1 VRQAHQKVRAN
12 GGGAVTTAET
22 RPYIN
27 LLDPKF
33 YEDPYEGYQW
43 LRDNDPVYWDPI
55 HKLWGISR
63 YEDIVAIEKD
73 AGLYTSVHG
82 SRPATDQTDDTSMI
96 NRDDPDHQQQRMLVA
111 RQFTPRA
118 VKQIETRIRQVVT
131 ELIDNVIEQGEC
143 EAIESLASPLPA
155 ILIGEKLGFPPELW
169 PKLREW
175 SEVTMF
181 ESGQNP
187 PDGSPAPISE
197 KSQTAIME
205 FSMTVLDLIAQRRA
219 EPKDDLISTWCHT
232 EQGGRLWNEG
242 EIISECLLLLDGGAE
257 TTRTVIGTI
266 IRELALQPDQRQI
279 LIDQPDVLGETG
291 VEEFIRWVTPI
302 LNMRRTVTKDH
313 EFRGKEMKAGDQIL
327 LMYSSAN
334 RDPRVFDN
342 PDTFDVTRE
351 HNHHV
356 SFGFG
361 THFCLGAS
369 LARIEIRVMFEELL
383 KRMPDWRLAPGAS
396 PKKMGAT
403 FAVAYD
409 AIPIVFTPGK
419 RLG

>member
-1 VRQAHQKVRAN
+1 M
-12 GGGAVTTAET
+12 TTAET

-43 LRDNDPVYWDPI
+43 LRDNDPVYWDSI

-73 AGLYTSVHG
+73 SALYTSIHG

-118 VKQIETRIRQVVT
+118 VKQIESRIRQVVT

-279 LIDQPDVLGETG
+279 LIDRPEVLGETG

-383 KRMPDWRLAPGAS
+383 KRIPDWQLAPGAS